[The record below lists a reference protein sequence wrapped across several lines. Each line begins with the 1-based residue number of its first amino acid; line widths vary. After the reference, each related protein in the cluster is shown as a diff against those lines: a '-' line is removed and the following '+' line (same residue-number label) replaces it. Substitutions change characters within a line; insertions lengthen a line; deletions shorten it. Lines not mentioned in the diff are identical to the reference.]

1 MGQKGRCYLRKL
13 CQVLNKT
20 GFDVAVFSSRIE
32 VGVWRPAVYSPL
44 DLLDV
49 EPCKEILED
58 FDHQDIIQRFEQ
70 DRLNF
75 NQVLDITTLISLY
88 NNWE

>member
-1 MGQKGRCYLRKL
+1 
-13 CQVLNKT
+13 
-20 GFDVAVFSSRIE
+20 
-32 VGVWRPAVYSPL
+32 
-44 DLLDV
+44 V